1 LKVLIAIDSFK
12 GSLSSLEAG
21 RAVENGIRLADKA
34 IETAVF
40 PIADGGEGTV
50 DALIYGK
57 GGSLIETDALDPL
70 GRKIKCRY
78 GITKDNTAVMEMSA
92 CSGLTLLKADEL
104 DPTVTTTY
112 GVGQMICDAIDRGCR
127 RFIIGIGGS
136 ATNDGGAGMLEAL
149 GFGLLDKNGNQIL
162 KGAVGLKDI
171 YSITDENAV
180 KALKECEFLIC
191 CDVKNPL
198 CGKNGASFVYAPQKG
213 ADAKTVELMD
223 GWLSQYAD
231 IVEKKYKNADRNAEG
246 AGAAGGLGFAFV
258 SFLNGRLVS
267 GIETL
272 LSEIGIEE
280 KIKEADIVVTGEG
293 RLDGQTVMGKTPI
306 GIARLAKKYGKTVI
320 AVSGCVTKEAGICNE
335 NGIDAFFPILRTPCS
350 LRDALDKTNAE
361 SNASDTAEQI
371 FRLIKRIQ

>member
-1 LKVLIAIDSFK
+1 MKVLIAIDSFK
-12 GSLSSLEAG
+12 GSLSSFEAG
-21 RAVENGIRLADKA
+21 RAVENGIRRADKT

-57 GGSLIETDALDPL
+57 GGSLIETYALDPL

-149 GFGLLDKNGNQIL
+149 GFGLLDKNGKQIRR
-162 KGAVGLKDI
+162 GAVGLKDI
-171 YSITDENAV
+171 CSIADENTV

-213 ADAKTVELMD
+213 ADAKNVELMD
-223 GWLSQYAD
+223 GWLSHYAD
-231 IVEKKYKNADRNAEG
+231 LVEKKYKNADRNTEG

-267 GIETL
+267 GIDTV

-280 KIKEADIVVTGEG
+280 KINEADIVVTGEG
-293 RLDGQTVMGKTPI
+293 RLDGQTVMGKVPV

-320 AVSGCVTKEAGICNE
+320 ALSGCVTKDAGICNE

-350 LRDALDKTNAE
+350 LSDALDKTNAE
-361 SNASDTAEQI
+361 NNASDTAEQI